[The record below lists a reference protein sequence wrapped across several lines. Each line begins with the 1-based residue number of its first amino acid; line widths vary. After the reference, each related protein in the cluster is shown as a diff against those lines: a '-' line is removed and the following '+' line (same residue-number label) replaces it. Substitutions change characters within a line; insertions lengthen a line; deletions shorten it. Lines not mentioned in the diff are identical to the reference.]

1 MAFWPTFFHRSDAD
15 DSLARSL
22 RGLRENVVAI
32 QVVLGN
38 ESTENSVVH
47 DVKVLKNDAEMDKE
61 QDRELVSRMDS
72 IKAASD
78 QLREDVE
85 ALRKMEGP
93 KGERGEKGEQGPR
106 GKPSLFPVKYGF
118 EDDLYCSLAVDL
130 SMFNNITRLG
140 SDFDITHSTDIGG
153 PFDDRRY
160 VLRQHPDT
168 PIIKKYLGKT
178 EDGLYYIKQEGH
190 EYSLETDFDYGRLIT
205 NNTDITLISVWSTP
219 RRKGRS
225 FGFARAPISIHGSN
239 AEVLSFAL
247 IPAVSDRVNNDRFR
261 MGIPVARGLYIIQDE
276 DINTSK
282 LNEAAGVSTLGGLA
296 SKTICMMLERDASI
310 GSYKIYVNGVEIYSV
325 TNTGPVVSNT
335 SSGSIRIGA
344 LNVIPSAGESKVF
357 YGGALLRKLTSTE
370 RIQFVEAL
378 REKFKF

>member
-22 RGLRENVVAI
+22 RGLRENVVAM

-72 IKAASD
+72 MKAASD

-85 ALRKMEGP
+85 TVRKMEGP
-93 KGERGEKGEQGPR
+93 TGERGEKGEQGPR

-130 SMFNNITRLG
+130 SMFNNITRSG
-140 SDFDITHSTDIGG
+140 SNFDITDSTDIRG
-153 PFDDRRY
+153 PFDGRRY
-160 VLRQHPDT
+160 VLRQNPDT
-168 PIIKKYLGKT
+168 SIIKKYLGKT
-178 EDGLYYIKQEGH
+178 DDGLYYIKQEGS

-205 NNTDITLISVWSTP
+205 NNTDITLIAVWSTP
-219 RRKGRS
+219 RRRS
-225 FGFARAPISIHGSN
+225 SGFARAPISIYGSG
-239 AEVLSFAL
+239 AAVLSLAFL
-247 IPAVSDRVNNDRFR
+247 PAVSDRVNNDRFR
-261 MGIPVARGLYIIQDE
+261 MGIPTRIHVITDE
-276 DINTSK
+276 DINSSK

-310 GSYKIYVNGVEIYSV
+310 GSYKIYINGVEIYSV

-335 SSGSIRIGA
+335 SGGSIRIGA
-344 LNVIPSAGESKVF
+344 LNAVPSASHSKVF
-357 YGGALLRKLTSTE
+357 YGAVLLRKLTSTE